1 MRIHELNHTYSTPT
15 TQIQRAIGMHREW
28 IEERLGVSLS
38 ETVILETDISFYNA
52 ALPRLGYHDPLAKV
66 PTPVARVTAQLQTAE
81 VPPSHIPC
89 IELTRERARD
99 TSVKRLVSDAADS
112 CAYSMNLVECP
123 VFLKLQDLATPL
135 VAMAVKY
142 HPGPYSSRAEEQNV
156 VVIARSGM
164 EGFIALL
171 KTITRANGRARLK
184 VGHEEQMVSECNW
197 DQLVLDPTVVSMLK
211 DDFESFFLREDW
223 FRKMRLPYRRGY
235 LLHGPPGNGKSSAI
249 RAMLTSRGL
258 TAYTIRFFEE
268 HSDDEDLEHLFA
280 RAAREAPAVVLLE
293 DIDRCFP
300 RTGQSKTKISLQ
312 ALLNCLDGVSNLD
325 GTIAIATANEPTA
338 LDPAILRRPGRFDRV
353 ISFANPTPELRRQ
366 YFVNMHPLFGEMDLD
381 EAVEES
387 AGFSFAQLREAFI
400 MAAQVDFGIDREI
413 KLSDLLN
420 AIWSLQAS
428 LQFGNL
434 KATAGFAP
442 PAPGRTEKRR

>member
-1 MRIHELNHTYSTPT
+1 MIHELNHTYSTRT
-15 TQIQRAIGMHREW
+15 IQIRRAIDLHREW

-38 ETVILETDISFYNA
+38 EAVIIETDISFYNA
-52 ALPRLGYHDPLAKV
+52 ALPLLGYHDPQAEV
-66 PTPVARVTAQLQTAE
+66 STPVARVTAQLQTAE

-89 IELTRERARD
+89 IELTRERASR
-99 TSVKRLVSDAADS
+99 TSLKRLVSDATDS
-112 CAYSMNLVECP
+112 CAYSMNLIECP
-123 VFLKLQDLATPL
+123 VFLKLQDLADPL
-135 VAMAVKY
+135 IAMAVKY
-142 HPGPYSSRAEEQNV
+142 HPGPYSSRSEEQDI
-156 VVIARSGM
+156 VVIPRSGM
-164 EGFIALL
+164 ERFIALL

-184 VGHEEQMVSECNW
+184 VGHEEQIVSECNW

-223 FRKMRLPYRRGY
+223 FRKMGLPYRRGY

-258 TAYTIRFFEE
+258 TAYTIRFFDE
-268 HSDDEDLEHLFA
+268 HTGDEDLEHLFA

-353 ISFANPTPELRRQ
+353 ICFANPTPELRRQ
-366 YFVNMHPLFGEMDLD
+366 YFANMHASFGEMNLD

-413 KLSDLLN
+413 KLTDLLSG
-420 AIWSLQAS
+420 IWSLRGS
-428 LQFGNL
+428 LLFGNL

-442 PAPGRTEKRR
+442 PAAGRTEKR